1 MTSFFIGEVMVKV
14 LFFATL
20 KDKSGTRQA
29 EFDLP
34 AGTTIAQLKSLTA
47 ERFPALQDAL
57 DHCLASVNHHY
68 TADDSEI
75 PAEAEVAF
83 FPPVSGG

>member
-1 MTSFFIGEVMVKV
+1 MVKV

-20 KDKSGTRQA
+20 KEKAGTRQT
-29 EFDLP
+29 ELDLP
-34 AGTTIAQLKSLTA
+34 SGTTIAQLKSMVA
-47 ERFPALQDAL
+47 EKYPGLNGML
-57 DHCLASVNHHY
+57 GHCLASINHNY
-68 TADDSEI
+68 RADDSEI

>member
-1 MTSFFIGEVMVKV
+1 MVKV

-20 KDKSGTRQA
+20 KERTGTRQA

-34 AGTTIAQLKSLTA
+34 AGTTVAQLKIMMV
-47 ERFPALQDAL
+47 EKFPDLKGFL
-57 DHCLASVNHHY
+57 DHCITAVNHNY
-68 TADDSEI
+68 QADEQAI
-75 PAEAEVAF
+75 PQQAEVAF

>member
-1 MTSFFIGEVMVKV
+1 MVKV

-20 KDKSGTRQA
+20 KDKAGTRQT

-34 AGTTIAQLKSLTA
+34 AGTTIAQLKSMVA
-47 ERFPALQDAL
+47 GKYPALGGML
-57 DHCLASVNHHY
+57 GYCLASINHHY
-68 TADDSEI
+68 CADDSDI
-75 PAEAEVAF
+75 PVDAEVAL

>member
-1 MTSFFIGEVMVKV
+1 MVKV

-20 KDKSGTRQA
+20 KEKAGARQT

-34 AGTTIAQLKSLTA
+34 PGTTIAQLKSKVA
-47 ERFPALQDAL
+47 EKYPGLNGML
-57 DHCLASVNHHY
+57 GHCLASINHHY
-68 TADDSEI
+68 HADDSEI
-75 PAEAEVAF
+75 PVDAEVAF

>member
-1 MTSFFIGEVMVKV
+1 MVKV

-20 KDKSGTRQA
+20 KDRTGTRQA

-34 AGTTIAQLKSLTA
+34 EGTTVAQLKAMMVEKFPNLQGFLNHCLTA
-47 ERFPALQDAL
+47 
-57 DHCLASVNHHY
+57 VNHNYQSDEHP
-68 TADDSEI
+68 I
-75 PAEAEVAF
+75 PERAEVAF

>member
-1 MTSFFIGEVMVKV
+1 MVKV

-20 KDKSGTRQA
+20 KDKAGTRQS

-34 AGTTIAQLKSLTA
+34 AGTTIAQLKILIS
-47 ERFPALQDAL
+47 EKIPGLQDAL
-57 DHCLASVNHHY
+57 DHCITAVNHNY
-68 TADDSEI
+68 QPDEIEI
-75 PAEAEVAF
+75 PDQAEVAF

>member
-1 MTSFFIGEVMVKV
+1 MVKV

-20 KDKSGTRQA
+20 KEKTGTRQV

-34 AGTTIAQLKSLTA
+34 AGTTIAQLKDLVTKQFSGVD
-47 ERFPALQDAL
+47 EML
-57 DHCLASVNHHY
+57 DHCLASINRRY
-68 TADDSEI
+68 SADDSEI
-75 PAEAEVAF
+75 PVDAEVAF

>member
-1 MTSFFIGEVMVKV
+1 MVKV

-20 KDKSGTRQA
+20 KEKAGTRQT

-34 AGTTIAQLKSLTA
+34 PGTTIAQLKSMVAKEYPGLNGM
-47 ERFPALQDAL
+47 LG
-57 DHCLASVNHHY
+57 HCLASINHHY
-68 TADDSEI
+68 QADDNEI
-75 PAEAEVAF
+75 PTDAEVAF

>member
-1 MTSFFIGEVMVKV
+1 MVKV

-20 KDKSGTRQA
+20 KDKARTRQA

-34 AGTTIAQLKSLTA
+34 EGTTLAQLKNLVL
-47 ERFPALQDAL
+47 ERYPEMDGVLG
-57 DHCLASVNHHY
+57 HCLASINHNY
-68 TADDSEI
+68 QTDDGVI
-75 PAEAEVAF
+75 PSDAEVAF

>member
-1 MTSFFIGEVMVKV
+1 MTSFIIGELMVKV

-20 KDKSGTRQA
+20 KEKSGTRQA

-34 AGTTIAQLKSLTA
+34 AGTTIAQLKSMA
-47 ERFPALQDAL
+47 VERFPALKEAL

-68 TADDSEI
+68 SADEREI
-75 PAEAEVAF
+75 PIEAEVAF

>member
-1 MTSFFIGEVMVKV
+1 MIFIIIGELMVKV

-34 AGTTIAQLKSLTA
+34 AGTTIAQLKVVTV
-47 ERFPALQDAL
+47 ERFPAMQEAL
-57 DHCLASVNHHY
+57 DHCLASINHHY
-68 TADDSEI
+68 SADDSEI

>member
-1 MTSFFIGEVMVKV
+1 MVKV

-20 KDKSGTRQA
+20 KDKAGARQT

-34 AGTTIAQLKSLTA
+34 PGTTIAQLKSKVA
-47 ERFPALQDAL
+47 EKYPGLNGML
-57 DHCLASVNHHY
+57 GHCLASINHHY
-68 TADDSEI
+68 HADDSEI
-75 PAEAEVAF
+75 PVDAEVAF

>member
-1 MTSFFIGEVMVKV
+1 MVKV

-20 KDKSGTRQA
+20 KDKTGTRQA

-34 AGTTIAQLKSLTA
+34 AGLTVAQLKIMMV
-47 ERFPALQDAL
+47 EEFPNLKGFL
-57 DHCLASVNHHY
+57 DHCI
-68 TADDSEI
+68 TAVDHNYQSDEHAI
-75 PAEAEVAF
+75 PVQAEVAF